1 MTMAAG
7 AQEVELADDILSAI
21 TPVLSAGGWQAV
33 DGHPSL
39 FLRSNTALM
48 SALRCSFTAG
58 GVTVASASMMF
69 EEDRP
74 LQLTVQPRGRD
85 AFLAVCQALNRH
97 AGKLDR
103 LDYADCIADLLH
115 HVPEVRLE
123 CETSGLVPTVA
134 TAAGPAVHYQPL
146 PRPTWPPPEKS
157 RAALNQRRRAG
168 DSELLA
174 WDPAQYKEFS
184 KLLGQD
190 RRRSLSTRLAH
201 YEAKEMLRPEDAF
214 VRAIAGG
221 RHAVWLPEDDS
232 RGAFAHSVGL
242 AYLHDLPEILL
253 ISPMPAMIGATSRA
267 LALMVDAIA
276 DAMIGGV
283 KLKPG
288 DRYAVVA
295 GTVARTVH
303 KDCTLDQARLAQS
316 CFVVP
321 APRIQERTLG
331 AAAWFYANFMDAT
344 SFPVLA
350 CLLQPPRI
358 PDGYGVPP
366 PPPPA
371 KAQPAVAKTAAPRA
385 RARRAAAPKAKAKAK
400 AKRAPVK
407 KPVAK
412 KPVKKPAKK
421 PGKAR
426 PRRK

>member
-1 MTMAAG
+1 MSTAAG
-7 AQEVELADDILSAI
+7 AQEVELADDILAAI

-48 SALRCSFTAG
+48 SALRCAFTAG

-74 LQLTVQPRGRD
+74 LQLSLQVRGRN
-85 AFLAVCQALNRH
+85 AFLAVCEALNRH

-115 HVPEVRLE
+115 HASEVRLE
-123 CETSGLVPTVA
+123 CETSGLVPTIA
-134 TAAGPAVHYQPL
+134 TLHGPAVHYQPL
-146 PRPTWPPPEKS
+146 AAPPWPPPEKS

-168 DSELLA
+168 ESELLA
-174 WDPAQYKEFS
+174 WEPAQYKEFA
-184 KLLGQD
+184 KLVGKD
-190 RRRSLSTRLAH
+190 RRRSLGSRLAH
-201 YEAKEMLRPEDAF
+201 YEAKELLRPEDVF
-214 VRAIAGG
+214 VRTIAGG

-232 RGAFAHSVGL
+232 RGAFAHSIGL

-267 LALMVDAIA
+267 LALTVNAIA
-276 DAMIGGV
+276 EAMIGGV

-295 GTVARTVH
+295 ATVARTVH
-303 KDCTLDQARLAQS
+303 KECTLDHASLAQS

-321 APRIQERTLG
+321 SPRIAERTLG
-331 AAAWFYANFMDAT
+331 AAAWFYANFMDAA

-358 PDGYGVPP
+358 PDSYGVPP

-371 KAQPAVAKTAAPRA
+371 KAKAAAAAKPKVRRTSAKKPTAKKPLKKAPKKLVKKA
-385 RARRAAAPKAKAKAK
+385 SKGRARRK
-400 AKRAPVK
+400 
-407 KPVAK
+407 
-412 KPVKKPAKK
+412 
-421 PGKAR
+421 
-426 PRRK
+426 

>member
-1 MTMAAG
+1 MAPMTTAAG
-7 AQEVELADDILSAI
+7 AQEVELADDILAAI
-21 TPVLSAGGWQAV
+21 TPVLSGGGWQAV

-58 GVTVASASMMF
+58 SVTVSSASMMF

-74 LQLTVQPRGRD
+74 LQIAVQPRGPGG
-85 AFLAVCQALNRH
+85 FVAVCEALNRH
-97 AGKLDR
+97 AGRLDR
-103 LDYADCIADLLH
+103 LDYADCVADLLH

-146 PRPTWPPPEKS
+146 PLPAWRPPRPKE
-157 RAALNQRRRAG
+157 RRRN
-168 DSELLA
+168 
-174 WDPAQYKEFS
+174 
-184 KLLGQD
+184 LG
-190 RRRSLSTRLAH
+190 TRLAH
-201 YEAKEMLRPEDAF
+201 FEAKDRLRPADTF
-214 VRAIAGG
+214 VRTIADG

-242 AYLHDLPEILL
+242 AFLHDLPEVLL

-267 LALMVDAIA
+267 LALTVNAIA
-276 DAMIGGV
+276 DAMVGGL

-295 GTVARTVH
+295 DTVARTVH
-303 KDCTLDQARLAQS
+303 KECMLDHASLGQS
-316 CFVVP
+316 FFVVP
-321 APRIQERTLG
+321 SPRIEERTLG
-331 AAAWFYANFMDAT
+331 AAAWFYASFMDAK

-371 KAQPAVAKTAAPRA
+371 KPKPAA
-385 RARRAAAPKAKAKAK
+385 AKAKK
-400 AKRAPVK
+400 
-407 KPVAK
+407 VA
-412 KPVKKPAKK
+412 KKPAKK
-421 PGKAR
+421 TKKTAAKKLGKAR
-426 PRRK
+426 PKRK

>member
-1 MTMAAG
+1 MTTAAG
-7 AQEVELADDILSAI
+7 GQEVDLADDILSAI
-21 TPVLSAGGWQAV
+21 TPVLSGGGWQAV

-74 LQLTVQPRGRD
+74 LQLAVQPRGRD

-103 LDYADCIADLLH
+103 LDYADCVADLLH

-134 TAAGPAVHYQPL
+134 TAAGPAVHYRPL
-146 PRPTWPPPEKS
+146 PLPTWPPLEKA

-168 DSELLA
+168 DPELLA
-174 WDPAQYKEFS
+174 WEPARYKEWT
-184 KLLGQD
+184 KLLGKD
-190 RRRSLSTRLAH
+190 RRRSLSTRLAD

-214 VRAIAGG
+214 VRTIAGG
-221 RHAVWLPEDDS
+221 RHAVWLPDDDS
-232 RGAFAHSVGL
+232 RGAFAHSIGL

-253 ISPMPAMIGATSRA
+253 LSPMPAMIGATSRA
-267 LALMVDAIA
+267 LALTVNAIA
-276 DAMIGGV
+276 DAMIGGIR
-283 KLKPG
+283 LKPG

-303 KDCTLDQARLAQS
+303 KESTLDQAGLAQS

-321 APRIQERTLG
+321 SPRIQERTLG
-331 AAAWFYANFMDAT
+331 AANWFYANFMDTT

-371 KAQPAVAKTAAPRA
+371 KSKPAVAKAAAPA
-385 RARRAAAPKAKAKAK
+385 AKGKRRAAPKAK

-407 KPVAK
+407 KPTAK
-412 KPVKKPAKK
+412 KPVKKAPTKS
-421 PGKAR
+421 GTAR